1 MSLEDRKAAMRA
13 EIAELESEAERTLA
27 RKRRYLESLENM
39 PDFGELESGT
49 VVGLLVSFAGSR
61 PYPVI
66 AYRGGTDWYLTGE
79 RAPRR
84 TSSDGLAEWLVTGG
98 RSLKMAVVLAEFG
111 VEAVPTVDLGGL
123 LAAMARGR

>member
-1 MSLEDRKAAMRA
+1 MALVNRIEAMRA
-13 EIAELESEAERTLA
+13 EIAELERAAERDLA

-66 AYRGGTDWYLTGE
+66 AYRGGENWYPTGE
-79 RAPRR
+79 RAPRKV
-84 TSSDGLAEWLVTGG
+84 SSDELAEWLVTGG
-98 RSLKMAVVLAEFG
+98 RSLKLAVVIAEFG